1 MTQTTP
7 PAPIKR
13 RRRDRRR
20 RGLLR
25 RAVDLVV
32 GLFALVGLATIV
44 GFVLFASRVTERGS
58 PSAKAD
64 AIVALTGGPERLSD
78 AFGLLR
84 QKRATRMLIS
94 GVHPTTTPKELERVL
109 PGVGSLLA
117 CCVDLDYQALTTAGN
132 ALATKVWVETH
143 NYKSV
148 ILVTSAWHMPRAH
161 AELARSVPGV
171 EVIPYPVVTGRFRD
185 GTWWHDSETLTTVIA
200 EYIKYVAAL
209 AHVRFAPRIATE
221 AADMAS
227 FGDDR

>member
-1 MTQTTP
+1 MTQTP
-7 PAPIKR
+7 PHAPIKR
-13 RRRDRRR
+13 SKRDRRK

-25 RAVDLVV
+25 RVADVIV
-32 GLFALVGLATIV
+32 GMFALIGLVTFV
-44 GFVLFASRVTERGS
+44 GFIVFASRVTEPGS
-58 PSAKAD
+58 RAVKAD

-84 QKRATRMLIS
+84 QRRAGRMLIS
-94 GVHPTTTPKELERVL
+94 GVHPSTTPRELERVL
-109 PGVGSLLA
+109 PGIGPLLR

-143 NYKSV
+143 SYKSV
-148 ILVTSAWHMPRAH
+148 ILVTSAWHMPRAQ

-185 GTWWHDSETLTTVIA
+185 GTWWQDSETLTIVVA